1 MAMVMMGVQQHSGGV
16 IFFDRNGTLTPKDRY
31 LFRWVE
37 TCWNHQS
44 ESMGDFARCH
54 GQPGTS
60 LDLAQLEPMSTHPQ
74 DSQKLAEWKTCL
86 SAVTSALW
94 QLFMFFK
101 YFVLEISYNGGT
113 PIAGWFLTE
122 KNNTVSHGWF
132 RGIPWYLYR
141 TPPYELENQGIMP
154 WSHML
159 VIL

>member
-1 MAMVMMGVQQHSGGV
+1 MAMVMMGVQQHSGGA
-16 IFFDRNGTLTPKDRY
+16 IFFDRNGMLTPKDQY

-37 TCWNHQS
+37 TTNQINQKVWGTLRDAMASLGLHWTWRS
-44 ESMGDFARCH
+44 WSRCRL
-54 GQPGTS
+54 T
-60 LDLAQLEPMSTHPQ
+60 MTHPQ

-94 QLFMFFK
+94 QLFMFSK

-141 TPPYELENQGIMP
+141 KPPFELENQGICGDP
-154 WSHML
+154 ICL
-159 VIL
+159 